1 MGKDL
6 IVAKSAEKGKKKIK
20 VNSSV
25 IKILKLKKIQFH
37 GN

>member
-6 IVAKSAEKGKKKIK
+6 IVAKSAEKGKKKI
-20 VNSSV
+20 NSSV
-25 IKILKLKKIQFH
+25 IKTLKLKKNQFH